1 MAILLNRVEI
11 TGVDTSKLQTLK
23 NKEMMELLVMIKGG
37 DTAAREKLIIGN
49 IKLILSVLK
58 KFNNRGE
65 NLDDLFQVGCVGLI
79 KAIDNF
85 DMSHGVRFSTYAVP
99 MIIGEIRRYLRDSGS
114 IRVSRSL
121 KDIAYKSLKI
131 KERYLREVYRE
142 PTIKE
147 LAKELEVEEINVVMA
162 FEAIQEPISMFTPIY
177 NDGGDTIHLIDQIR
191 DKIDTESKN
200 IEEIMIKESLER
212 LEKREKSIIL
222 ERYFQGKTQMEIAD
236 EIGISQAQVS
246 RLEKS
251 ALRHMSEY
259 IG

>member
-1 MAILLNRVEI
+1 MINRVEI

-23 NKEMMELLVMIKGG
+23 NKEMMELLVMIKAG
-37 DTAAREKLIIGN
+37 DNAAREKLIVGN

-131 KERYLREVYRE
+131 KERYLREVHRE
-142 PTIKE
+142 PTVKE
-147 LAKELEVEEINVVMA
+147 LAKELEVEEIDVIMA

-191 DKIDTESKN
+191 DKTDTESKN
-200 IEEIMIKESLER
+200 IEEIMIKESLNR
-212 LEKREKSIIL
+212 LEKREKSIIM
-222 ERYFQGKTQMEIAD
+222 ERYFLGKTQMEIAS

-251 ALRHMSEY
+251 ALKHMSEF